1 MSCSS
6 RIIIT
11 PYYHVIHHAWTKAKY
26 SRWAFISLG
35 TLTFFGWCVRRRP
48 CQPPTCWPSSSCC
61 FLVFFLAWFF
71 SACSCIES
79 GSGVNTLGFYGMP
92 DGYYTT
98 VKRLSKCIFH
108 FFREIKLISRKKSTS
123 WSIYDTFFKSLFM
136 KMLIKD
142 FIKIVVHLNTSI
154 CKFRLKLLVT
164 F

>member
-35 TLTFFGWCVRRRP
+35 TLTFFGWCVRRNRP

-61 FLVFFLAWFF
+61 FLVFFFAWFF

-79 GSGVNTLGFYGMP
+79 GSGINTLGFYGMP
-92 DGYYTT
+92 AARWNCQTA
-98 VKRLSKCIFH
+98 VKIFVKSQFH
-108 FFREIKLISRKKSTS
+108 EIFVKLISRKK
-123 WSIYDTFFKSLFM
+123 
-136 KMLIKD
+136 LIFSSHYYVK
-142 FIKIVVHLNTSI
+142 
-154 CKFRLKLLVT
+154 
-164 F
+164 